1 MTQKKTNDQLTQ
13 TSFKKIILL
22 DSKTSSTNHF
32 DIDTLDSN
40 EIFIVCINPQH
51 HSYSFN
57 FNVHEDSKLKVLFYG
72 LSSIDNKNF
81 EFNFNHL
88 KNSNLLFISRLFVNN
103 QSKIT
108 LNTNVSISK
117 DASNIIS
124 DQQVQG
130 YLFSDES
137 SISATPALLVNTN
150 NINASHSVNIG
161 YFDPNKIFYLQTK
174 GFDKNS
180 AIEMLINNEISQL
193 KGIDNEQN
201 YIYNIVHKTIKEML

>member
-1 MTQKKTNDQLTQ
+1 MTQKKTNDQLIQ

-40 EIFIVCINPQH
+40 EIIIVCINPQH
-51 HSYSFN
+51 RSYSFN

-117 DASNIIS
+117 DSSNIIS

-193 KGIDNEQN
+193 KGVDNEQN